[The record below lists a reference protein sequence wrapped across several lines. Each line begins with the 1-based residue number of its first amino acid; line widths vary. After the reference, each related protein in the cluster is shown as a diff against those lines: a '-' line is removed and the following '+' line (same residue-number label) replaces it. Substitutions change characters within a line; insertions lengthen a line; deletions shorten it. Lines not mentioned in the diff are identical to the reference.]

1 MRYFTSDLHVGDKTI
16 AQWRGFASV
25 EEHDALLLAGLALL
39 QADDELWILGDV
51 CKPNVAAARALR
63 EAIPCERVHI
73 VIGNHDTGSKFVT
86 CGTYAS
92 VDYYAQVGKV
102 AVEGYKFVMS
112 HYPMLDWD
120 RAYHGSYML
129 HGHIHS
135 LSPESSRSCSWD
147 SWAWAPTATRQ
158 SPPSRSWH
166 SFPTTLPGVRCTA
179 SRPSDTGRPV
189 RNPAACGRVMRY
201 RGTNQEKGPTMAHSL
216 ELYYY
221 PECPFCQ
228 RVLRAIDANGY
239 EGIVLKNIHADA
251 EADATLVRVGGKH
264 QVPCL
269 FIDGEPL
276 YESLDIIDWL
286 ARELG

>member
-135 LSPESSRSCSWD
+135 LSRE
-147 SWAWAPTATRQ
+147 A
-158 SPPSRSWH
+158 
-166 SFPTTLPGVRCTA
+166 LPGL
-179 SRPSDTGRPV
+179 PV
-189 RNPAACGRVMRY
+189 PADRNNQGFGQRGYNEWNREHGIRRY
-201 RGTNQEKGPTMAHSL
+201 DVG
-216 ELYYY
+216 
-221 PECPFCQ
+221 
-228 RVLRAIDANGY
+228 VDANGY
-239 EGIVLKNIHADA
+239 APVSAEQIVAFFPDDA
-251 EADATLVRVGGKH
+251 AWCAMHGLEAL
-264 QVPCL
+264 
-269 FIDGEPL
+269 
-276 YESLDIIDWL
+276 
-286 ARELG
+286 